1 MERIK
6 MKYKIEF
13 YRDAANFVP
22 YYVSNAT
29 DEVDALKQVLPRLD
43 EDLYVN
49 VEDIEPDDY
58 MEKYNNS
65 AWFAVDGKPYSDI
78 CVMMNKVFIKIIPL
92 EYLCMDDEILETLE
106 LTDEDWVELHNE
118 MCKADKHMDNYIY
131 NIDDFDEAYENL
143 TPLQIAMDVRLGDF
157 NPNMPLWYY
166 DGCGNPHSCYYSDAP
181 VYKEDIVRYM
191 IRTGDA
197 LGLDEVQHILDE
209 MENDL

>member
-1 MERIK
+1 MRKVDINEKWDLMLENNIASEET
-6 MKYKIEF
+6 MH
-13 YRDAANFVP
+13 V
-22 YYVSNAT
+22 VT
-29 DEVDALKQVLPRLD
+29 DILGYNDQALDDIFSVTTEYHTFD
-43 EDLYVN
+43 DWYEDMY
-49 VEDIEPDDY
+49 
-58 MEKYNNS
+58 
-65 AWFAVDGKPYSDI
+65 G
-78 CVMMNKVFIKIIPL
+78 L
-92 EYLCMDDEILETLE
+92 EHLCMDDEILETLE

-118 MCKADKHMDNYIY
+118 MCKADKYMDNYIHSM
-131 NIDDFDEAYENL
+131 DDFDEAYENL